1 MFVKAGTC
9 STVSGRKYTSSSVSN
24 PLSKCK
30 KELKLKSVESR
41 MQRRTEDDP
50 SDQLLSTL
58 LQCLADNSVKTKLNS
73 LEAED
78 QFAVALENESEQ
90 REAEEILLDED
101 GIRNN
106 ANRTEEDI
114 DEMRLPEEEANASK
128 LLGFNPNIIVNMWKK
143 GNDLL
148 ISDNIKK
155 KRMVAWERFQNKM
168 KVMKEMGM
176 LLKEDAEGLYSGLRN
191 STNELVQEDWICLRT
206 ELSRFK

>member
-1 MFVKAGTC
+1 ML
-9 STVSGRKYTSSSVSN
+9 R
-24 PLSKCK
+24 
-30 KELKLKSVESR
+30 
-41 MQRRTEDDP
+41 QTEDDP

-58 LQCLADNSVKTKLNS
+58 RQCLADNSVKTKLNS

-148 ISDNIKK
+148 ISDNIKEKEWLQAQLLYIWVQITSGSLK
-155 KRMVAWERFQNKM
+155 KYR
-168 KVMKEMGM
+168 
-176 LLKEDAEGLYSGLRN
+176 
-191 STNELVQEDWICLRT
+191 
-206 ELSRFK
+206 